1 MKYILR
7 SYVFDEAIPSKL
19 VFDNNDFIAGKFY
32 NLQVVFNVQ
41 WLSDPKF
48 QLDNPCTRDTL
59 DRDYI
64 NEILNSKL
72 DSIEQFFASH
82 GIKIMRAAIIGDKLK
97 STEMMII
104 EISEMPAAIIPTES
118 GRDNT
123 PLKVRS
129 IIPSRPFIFEAA
141 VNALA
146 PIIFKAIVEKRN
158 QTGNM

>member
-1 MKYILR
+1 
-7 SYVFDEAIPSKL
+7 
-19 VFDNNDFIAGKFY
+19 
-32 NLQVVFNVQ
+32 
-41 WLSDPKF
+41 
-48 QLDNPCTRDTL
+48 
-59 DRDYI
+59 
-64 NEILNSKL
+64 
-72 DSIEQFFASH
+72 
-82 GIKIMRAAIIGDKLK
+82 MRAAIIGDKLK

-118 GRDNT
+118 GRNNT

-141 VNALA
+141 VNAFA